1 MPRRR
6 KFARATAESL
16 MTMPLTLPLIHRS
29 LKRTLTSA
37 RPEQGEVLAHA
48 CFRRRPKIEHACM
61 GDELSEIWVGASRR
75 WGWPLTFISHE
86 LAPCADIPLRA
97 LRPFA

>member
-29 LKRTLTSA
+29 LKRSLISVTSA
-37 RPEQGEVLAHA
+37 RPGQGEVLAHA
-48 CFRRRPKIEHACM
+48 CFRRHPTIEHACM
-61 GDELSEIWVGASRR
+61 GDELSDMWVGAA
-75 WGWPLTFISHE
+75 PLTHSSV
-86 LAPCADIPLRA
+86 A
-97 LRPFA
+97 LFSIKD